1 MTTRDKPSDAAEVHM
16 DGVQHPAL
24 PRRTMLRAAA
34 TLGGAALLSACG
46 GGNGGSPPARSQRSV
61 SVTDQRGKTIRLPG
75 PATRVVTVP
84 IPAASMLI
92 AIDQSA
98 RHLVGMQDASW
109 TAIHDGIMATMFPAA
124 LKVRHDVADQDFA
137 PNVETILALRPDVV
151 VQWGDHG
158 SGIITPLQN
167 AGLTVL
173 GLSYG
178 SQDDLTAWIRL
189 FAAILGK
196 PERGRRILS
205 RMDAELHQIRALPT
219 SAAGKGTRILYF
231 LQFKG
236 GLQVAGAGTYN
247 DYYIKL
253 VGATN
258 PASSSRSVQGFTGVD
273 IEEVLT
279 WDPDI
284 VLLGNFDDAVP
295 ADVYGDP
302 VWQGVSAVR
311 SRRVYKVPL
320 GGYRWDPPGQESPL
334 MWRWLWSVVHPDGQ
348 PAAGFRRRIVDY
360 FQFLY
365 GYRPSDQQ
373 MDTMLWT
380 DVNDGSANYQQFH
393 AG

>member
-1 MTTRDKPSDAAEVHM
+1 MTARGERRNADQART
-16 DGVQHPAL
+16 DGVQDPTL

-34 TLGGAALLSACG
+34 ALGGTALLSACG
-46 GGNGGSPPARSQRSV
+46 GNGGSPSAASRRSIT
-61 SVTDQRGKTIRLPG
+61 VTDQRGRSIKLDG
-75 PATRVVTVP
+75 PASRVVTIP

-98 RHLVGMQDASW
+98 RHVVGMQDASW

-137 PNVETILALRPDVV
+137 PNVESILALRPDVV

-158 SGIITPLQN
+158 SGIITPLEN

-196 PERGRRILS
+196 PARGRRILS
-205 RMDAELHQIRALPT
+205 RMDSELKQVRALPMAT
-219 SAAGKGTRILYF
+219 SGAGTRVLYF
-231 LQFKG
+231 LQFTG
-236 GLQVAGAGTYN
+236 GLQVAGANTYN

-258 PASSSRSVQGFTGVD
+258 PASSAGSVQGFAGVD
-273 IEEVLT
+273 IEQVLA

-284 VLLGNFDDAVP
+284 VLLGNFDATVP
-295 ADVYGDP
+295 DDVYGDQ

-334 MWRWLWSVVHPDGQ
+334 MWRWLSKVVHPHQQ
-348 PAAGFRRRIVDY
+348 PADAFRRRIVDY
-360 FQFLY
+360 YEFLY
-365 GYRPSDQQ
+365 GYRPTNAQ
-373 MDTMLWT
+373 MDTMLWV

-393 AG
+393 AD